1 MRIYDNSLTPVEV
14 KTPDFK
20 VSTDYYQVEHGYER
34 DGLPTAEDGLR
45 SIAAVYAAVA
55 SAKKNGLWVD
65 ARPPIFGSKSKS
77 LFLE

>member
-1 MRIYDNSLTPVEV
+1 MGSEMCIRDRDLADAIS
-14 KTPDFK
+14 
-20 VSTDYYQVEHGYER
+20 GYER

-45 SIAAVYAAVA
+45 SMAAVYAAVA

-65 ARPPIFGSKSKS
+65 ATPPIFGSKSKS